1 MTKLHD
7 LHAEGQSVWFDFIR
21 RALLTSGELK
31 DLVGRGVR
39 GVTSN
44 PSIFEQAIARND
56 DYDGA
61 MRELVARGLDTQ
73 TIYEALAIE
82 DIQNACD
89 VLRPV
94 FDGSGA
100 KDGHVSLEVSP
111 LLAHDTAGTVAEAR
125 RLWAAVDRPNLMIKV
140 PVTPAGVPAIEQLI
154 ADGINVNVTLIFSV
168 GHYVD
173 SAGAFIRGLTRRAA
187 AGEPID
193 GVASVASFFVSRLD
207 TAVDKQLA
215 ELGRDDLYGKAA
227 VDNARVAYVRF
238 GELFSGD
245 DWDALAAAGAQVQR
259 VLWASTGTKNPAYS
273 DTLYVDELIGPATV
287 NTVPPKT
294 LDAFF
299 DHGNV
304 ARTVDVDLDGA
315 RERLATLATLA
326 IDLDGIT
333 DDLQKAGVD
342 SFASAFK
349 SLLGSIEAKRGEL

>member
-7 LHAEGQSVWFDFIR
+7 LHAKGQSVWFDFIR

-31 DLVGRGVR
+31 DLVDRGVR

-73 TIYEALAIE
+73 AIYEALAIE

-89 VLRPV
+89 VLRSV
-94 FDGSGA
+94 FDGSEA

-111 LLAHDTAGTVAEAR
+111 LLAHDTEGTVAEAR

-154 ADGINVNVTLIFSV
+154 ADGINVNVTLIFSI

-173 SAGAFIRGLTRRAA
+173 SAQAFIRGLTRRAA

-215 ELGRDDLYGKAA
+215 ELGRDDLYGKTA

-273 DTLYVDELIGPATV
+273 DTLYVDELIGPDTV

-299 DHGNV
+299 DHGTV

-342 SFASAFK
+342 SFASAFE

>member
-31 DLVGRGVR
+31 DLVDRGVR

-61 MRELVARGLDTQ
+61 MRDLVARGLDTQ
-73 TIYEALAIE
+73 AIYEALAIE

-89 VLRPV
+89 ILRPV
-94 FDGSGA
+94 FDEADA
-100 KDGHVSLEVSP
+100 KDGHVSFEVSP
-111 LLAHDTAGTVAEAR
+111 LLAHDTEGTVAEAR

-140 PVTPAGVPAIEQLI
+140 PITPAGVPAIEQLI
-154 ADGINVNVTLIFSV
+154 ADGINVNVTLIFSL

-173 SAGAFIRGLTRRAA
+173 CAEAFIRGLQRRAD
-187 AGEPID
+187 AGEPIE

-215 ELGRDDLYGKAA
+215 ELGRDDLFGKAA

-245 DWDALAAAGAQVQR
+245 VWDGLAAKGAQVQR
-259 VLWASTGTKNPAYS
+259 VLWASTGTKNPAYT
-273 DTLYVDELIGPATV
+273 DTLYVDELIGPDTV

-299 DHGNV
+299 DHGTV
-304 ARTVDVDLDGA
+304 ACTVDRDLDGA

-326 IDLDGIT
+326 IDIDGIT

-342 SFASAFK
+342 SFAAAFE
-349 SLLGSIEAKRGEL
+349 SLLGSIEAKRGDL